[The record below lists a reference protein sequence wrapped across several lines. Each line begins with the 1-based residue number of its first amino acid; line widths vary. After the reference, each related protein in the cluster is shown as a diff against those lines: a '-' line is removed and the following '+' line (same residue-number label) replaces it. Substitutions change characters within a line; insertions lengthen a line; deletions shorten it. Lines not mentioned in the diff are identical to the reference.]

1 MNLFMLGKKLIIGL
15 VASAF
20 LSVSIVLLSGLVFA
34 AEGNQTD
41 DLERISEYLNG
52 IETLEGRFIQ
62 VASNGVQ
69 DEGRFYLRRPGRLRF
84 EYDDPNP
91 ITIIS
96 DGTWVTLTDRKLK
109 TVDRY
114 PLGATPLKLLL
125 KKNVNLQ
132 KDANIVTVARDPG
145 SLSVT
150 AREEDGPAQGE
161 LTMVFSDPGL
171 ELMQW
176 IITDAQGFT
185 TTVALRDI
193 RRDTK
198 ISPSLF
204 VVRDVNP
211 FDRNR

>member
-1 MNLFMLGKKLIIGL
+1 MGRRTTQF
-15 VASAF
+15 
-20 LSVSIVLLSGLVFA
+20 FA
-34 AEGNQTD
+34 AAWAALLLAGSWP
-41 DLERISEYLNG
+41 ISSLGAKESLDAGAVDELSRVSDYLNG

-69 DEGRFYLRRPGRLRF
+69 DQGRFYLRRPGRLRF

-91 ITIIS
+91 ITIVA
-96 DGTWVTLTDRKLK
+96 DGTWVTLSDRKLK

-132 KDANIVTVARDPG
+132 KDANVVAVTKDAG
-145 SLSVT
+145 TLSVT
-150 AREEDGPAQGE
+150 AREDSGPAQGE
-161 LTMVFSDPGL
+161 LTMIFTNPSL

-185 TTVALRDI
+185 TTVALRDL
-193 RRDTK
+193 RRDTE
-198 ISPSLF
+198 INPSLF
-204 VVRDVNP
+204 IVKDVNP
-211 FDRNR
+211 FGRNR

>member
-1 MNLFMLGKKLIIGL
+1 MMGRRAFLAGA
-15 VASAF
+15 ASAA
-20 LSVSIVLLSGLVFA
+20 LIGFA
-34 AEGNQTD
+34 ATLIGTARAENHSAETGEAD
-41 DLERISEYLNG
+41 DLTRISDYLNG

-69 DEGRFYLRRPGRLRF
+69 DQGKFYLRRPGRLRF

-91 ITIIS
+91 ITIVA

-125 KKNVNLQ
+125 KKNVNLA
-132 KDANIVTVARDPG
+132 KDANIVDVARDPG

-161 LTMVFSDPGL
+161 LTMVFTDPRL

-185 TTVALRDI
+185 TTVALRDL

-204 VVRDVNP
+204 VVKDVNP

>member
-1 MNLFMLGKKLIIGL
+1 MGRRAFLAGAASAALIG
-15 VASAF
+15 VASTRIGSA
-20 LSVSIVLLSGLVFA
+20 GA
-34 AEGNQTD
+34 ANDSAESDETD
-41 DLERISEYLNG
+41 DLTRISDYLNG

-62 VASNGVQ
+62 IASNGVQ
-69 DEGRFYLRRPGRLRF
+69 DQGKFYMLRPGRLRF

-91 ITIIS
+91 ITIVA

-125 KKNVNLQ
+125 KKNVNLA
-132 KDANIVTVARDPG
+132 KDANIVDVARDPG

-161 LTMVFSDPGL
+161 LTMVFTDPRL

-185 TTVALRDI
+185 TTVALRDL

-204 VVRDVNP
+204 VVKDVNP
-211 FDRNR
+211 FDRSR

>member
-1 MNLFMLGKKLIIGL
+1 MGTRNYPVAAAFALIFIWT
-15 VASAF
+15 AAF
-20 LSVSIVLLSGLVFA
+20 QYPALA
-34 AEGNQTD
+34 ATEPDID
-41 DLERISEYLNG
+41 DLTRISDYLNG

-62 VASNGVQ
+62 VAPNGVQ
-69 DEGRFYLRRPGRLRF
+69 NQGKFYLRRPGRLRF

-91 ITIIS
+91 ITIVS

-114 PLGATPLKLLL
+114 PLSATPLKLLL
-125 KKNVNLQ
+125 KKNVNLA
-132 KDANIVTVARDPG
+132 KDAKIIEIARDLG

-150 AREEDGPAQGE
+150 AREDNGSAQGE
-161 LTMVFSDPGL
+161 LTLVFAAPRL

-185 TTVALRDI
+185 TTVALLNL

-204 VVRDVNP
+204 VARDINP